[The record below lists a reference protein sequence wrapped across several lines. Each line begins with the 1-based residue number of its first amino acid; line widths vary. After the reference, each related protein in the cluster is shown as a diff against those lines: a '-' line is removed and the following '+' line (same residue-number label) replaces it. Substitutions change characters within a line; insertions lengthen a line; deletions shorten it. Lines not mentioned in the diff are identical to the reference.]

1 MKNYIIDILCCFAA
15 CVPAAVLCVGVVHNI
30 ATAQSKDPIQRAVI
44 KYEREMK
51 RKALAVIDVD
61 GNISRHATPQ
71 FAQWLEAKSGLRAVR
86 RRVLIETARP
96 LPVEVRFETVDDTDL
111 RRLCEGVK

>member
-1 MKNYIIDILCCFAA
+1 MKNYIIDIIA
-15 CVPAAVLCVGVVHNI
+15 CIPAAALCVGVVHNI
-30 ATAQSKDPIQRAVI
+30 ATAQERDPIKRAVAS
-44 KYEREMK
+44 YERETK

-61 GNISRHATPQ
+61 GNVSRHATPQ
-71 FAQWLEAKSGLRAVR
+71 FVQWLEVKSGLRAVR

-111 RRLCEGVK
+111 RRLCEGVR